1 MRSDWAFETMLQA
14 RRERIRDALAG
25 RQVTALEAFRAL
37 TGREAM
43 GVGQAAYVATV
54 LAGIA
59 KPVAQDTWSVEVAR

>member
-1 MRSDWAFETMLQA
+1 MLQA

-25 RQVTALEAFRAL
+25 RTEVTALEAFRVL
-37 TGREAM
+37 TGRELM

-59 KPVAQDTWSVEVAR
+59 KPVAQDTWSLVGAD